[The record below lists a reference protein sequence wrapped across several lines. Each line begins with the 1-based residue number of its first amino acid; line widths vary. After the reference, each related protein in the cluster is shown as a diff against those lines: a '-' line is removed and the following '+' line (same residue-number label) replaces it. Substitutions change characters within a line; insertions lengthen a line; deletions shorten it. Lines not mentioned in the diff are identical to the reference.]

1 MKKNRLL
8 FFSGLAALLFGGLGL
23 SVEANPSGFFTNC
36 ATNTS
41 TSTVSLMTA
50 GTATTTLTC
59 NLGGADQ
66 RAVESAV
73 LTIFFNASSTSSVL
87 KGNLEYS
94 NNGIDWFENNL
105 GDLTDVAT
113 TRLFSNQSIPLFEYS
128 RFPLRTEEVEE
139 ALKKIV
145 NTPDSTPLRFASPS
159 LHVR

>member
-113 TRLFSNQSIPLFEYS
+113 TSPTASTERPSPPKRRAARPEKKSNLFFFIYYFFKLIIF
-128 RFPLRTEEVEE
+128 L
-139 ALKKIV
+139 
-145 NTPDSTPLRFASPS
+145 
-159 LHVR
+159 